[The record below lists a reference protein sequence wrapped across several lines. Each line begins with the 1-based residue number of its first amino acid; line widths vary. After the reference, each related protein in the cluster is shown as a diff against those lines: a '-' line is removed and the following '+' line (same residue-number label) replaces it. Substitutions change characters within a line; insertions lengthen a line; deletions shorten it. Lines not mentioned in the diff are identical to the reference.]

1 MPTEWYNLRDWFETE
16 YTYKEQ
22 KYRRLIALNK
32 PDDDGI
38 DCQIKLTA
46 LYEEAE
52 IKRKRIQELEIEL
65 ENGLVRD
72 VEHNMTET

>member
-1 MPTEWYNLRDWFETE
+1 MPTEWYDLRNWFETE

-32 PDDDGI
+32 TDDDGV
-38 DCQIKLTA
+38 DCQTKLTA

-65 ENGLVRD
+65 ENGLVRN
-72 VEHNMTET
+72 VENNMTEI